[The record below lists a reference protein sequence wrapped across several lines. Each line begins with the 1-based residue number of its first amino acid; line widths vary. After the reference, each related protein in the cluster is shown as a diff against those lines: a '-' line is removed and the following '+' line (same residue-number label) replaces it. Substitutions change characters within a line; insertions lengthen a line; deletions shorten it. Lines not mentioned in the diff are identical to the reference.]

1 MNVVIPFHN
10 GDAHLAIDLVK
21 WIGQLG
27 GIGDGHIL
35 MICDSG
41 TELENIDSANKAVS
55 VAGCVLNDWPAV
67 IGWPQGSNSLFRMAL
82 SGLGGRI
89 KGPWLWLEPDAIPL
103 KRGWLDAIRKEYE
116 SLPTRVGMV
125 PGKWETDT
133 SAKSSPHPSG
143 DRVRYMGN
151 VYVCDNPQLPNR
163 LMSGI
168 GVYPADAKEELEH
181 FTTTQYAWDVEAAR
195 FLVENCAHTRLIH
208 HFWGI
213 MGMPPTFAAART
225 PESPPNTFTL
235 ESIHKDAVIFH
246 RNKDGTL
253 LELLKTVGVDNET
266 VVTPAHTFPEP
277 TGKKPESVV
286 SIQDSKPITN
296 DAELIAKIRN
306 SVEDW

>member
-27 GIGDGHIL
+27 GIGDAKLIA
-35 MICDSG
+35 ICDSG
-41 TELENIDSANKAVS
+41 TDPKYIESMSMLSKIMS
-55 VAGCVLNDWPAV
+55 GWPPV
-67 IGWPQGSNSLFRMAL
+67 HGWPQGSNSLLRMAL
-82 SGLGGRI
+82 SMADD
-89 KGPWLWLEPDAIPL
+89 KKSGPWIWLEPDAIPL
-103 KRGWLDAIRKEYE
+103 KRGWLDAIRKEY
-116 SLPTRVGMV
+116 TAC
-125 PGKWETDT
+125 GK
-133 SAKSSPHPSG
+133 
-143 DRVRYMGN
+143 RYMGN

-195 FLVENCAHTRLIH
+195 FLVENCAHTKLIH

-225 PESPPNTFTL
+225 SESPPNTFTL

-253 LELLKTVGVDNET
+253 LELLKQLNSMTVPMPEVETLASIKSDAQLIESIRKSVD
-266 VVTPAHTFPEP
+266 
-277 TGKKPESVV
+277 
-286 SIQDSKPITN
+286 
-296 DAELIAKIRN
+296 
-306 SVEDW
+306 DW

>member
-27 GIGDGHIL
+27 GIGDGQLLI
-35 MICDSG
+35 ICDSL
-41 TELENIDSANKAVS
+41 TKPEHIDALHKASEYANRNVS
-55 VAGCVLNDWPAV
+55 SGGFPTV
-67 IGWPQGSNSLFRMAL
+67 GWPQGSNALFAFAL
-82 SGLGGRI
+82 NRSDIL
-89 KGPWLWLEPDAIPL
+89 KPAPWLWLEPDAIPL
-103 KRGWLDAIRKEYE
+103 KRGWLDAIRKEYAAC
-116 SLPTRVGMV
+116 
-125 PGKWETDT
+125 GK
-133 SAKSSPHPSG
+133 
-143 DRVRYMGN
+143 RYMGN

-195 FLVENCAHTRLIH
+195 FLVENCAHTKLIH

-253 LELLKTVGVDNET
+253 LELLKRLNSMTVPMPEVET
-266 VVTPAHTFPEP
+266 LA
-277 TGKKPESVV
+277 
-286 SIQDSKPITN
+286 PIKN
-296 DAELIAKIRN
+296 DAELIAAIRK
-306 SVEDW
+306 SVDDW

>member
-27 GIGDGHIL
+27 GIGDGQLFI
-35 MICDSG
+35 I
-41 TELENIDSANKAVS
+41 TDSAIKEEHLVS
-55 VAGCVLNDWPAV
+55 IRQALTGIPPETNWVVNSDWTAV
-67 IGWPQGSNSLFRMAL
+67 IGWPQGSNSLLRMAL

-89 KGPWLWLEPDAIPL
+89 KGHWIWLEPDAIPL
-103 KRGWLDAIRKEYE
+103 KRGWLDAIRKEYAAC
-116 SLPTRVGMV
+116 
-125 PGKWETDT
+125 GK
-133 SAKSSPHPSG
+133 
-143 DRVRYMGN
+143 RYMGN

-195 FLVENCAHTRLIH
+195 FLVENCAHTKLIH

-225 PESPPNTFTL
+225 PESQPNTFTL

-253 LELLKTVGVDNET
+253 LELLKRLNSMTVPIPEVET
-266 VVTPAHTFPEP
+266 LA
-277 TGKKPESVV
+277 
-286 SIQDSKPITN
+286 PIKN
-296 DAELIAKIRN
+296 DAELIAKIRS

>member
-10 GDAHLAIDLVK
+10 GDAHLAVDLVK

-27 GIGDGHIL
+27 GIGDGWLLLCMDQSIEKSVHDAMWVEAVKVGRFATYGIDPVNGWPKGSNV
-35 MICDSG
+35 MFAR
-41 TELENIDSANKAVS
+41 TLEFCKNDPERLPEGSDQVQQKEMRKGIDSALKN
-55 VAGCVLNDWPAV
+55 
-67 IGWPQGSNSLFRMAL
+67 
-82 SGLGGRI
+82 
-89 KGPWLWLEPDAIPL
+89 PWLWLEPDAIPL
-103 KRGWLDAIRKEYE
+103 KRGWLDAIRKEYAAC
-116 SLPTRVGMV
+116 GQ
-125 PGKWETDT
+125 
-133 SAKSSPHPSG
+133 
-143 DRVRYMGN
+143 RYMGN
-151 VYVCDNPQLPNR
+151 VYVCDNPRLPNR

-195 FLVENCAHTRLIH
+195 FLVENCAHTKLIH

-253 LELLKTVGVDNET
+253 LELLKQLNSMTVPMPEVET
-266 VVTPAHTFPEP
+266 LA
-277 TGKKPESVV
+277 
-286 SIQDSKPITN
+286 PIKS
-296 DAELIAKIRN
+296 DAELIAKIRS
-306 SVEDW
+306 SVEEW

>member
-27 GIGDGHIL
+27 GIGDGWVFLITDQGTDPKHIES
-35 MICDSG
+35 IS
-41 TELENIDSANKAVS
+41 EVS
-55 VAGCVLNDWPAV
+55 VKFNSFSKSFVISNWPAV
-67 IGWPQGSNSLFRMAL
+67 NGWPQGSNSLLRMAL

-103 KRGWLDAIRKEYE
+103 KRGWMDAIRKEYAAC
-116 SLPTRVGMV
+116 
-125 PGKWETDT
+125 GK
-133 SAKSSPHPSG
+133 
-143 DRVRYMGN
+143 RYMGN
-151 VYVCDNPQLPNR
+151 VYVCDNPRLPNR

-195 FLVENCAHTRLIH
+195 FLVENCAHTKLIH

-253 LELLKTVGVDNET
+253 LNLLKELMPMTVSMPEVEALAPIKSDAQLIESIRKSVD
-266 VVTPAHTFPEP
+266 
-277 TGKKPESVV
+277 
-286 SIQDSKPITN
+286 
-296 DAELIAKIRN
+296 
-306 SVEDW
+306 DW